1 MMSKH
6 LAGHSFSS
14 GRKGLSL
21 CQDKQ
26 EGAIKSV
33 YRTPAIKK
41 RIKLFRFREV
51 RKNLILYDI
60 YVLCVYLAINEVK
73 DIALVGL
80 HTLILLFAADDNLVE
95 LAQTSTSRYE
105 VTRNNVLLH
114 TDKVV

>member
-26 EGAIKSV
+26 VVASS
-33 YRTPAIKK
+33 RFTAHQLKK
-41 RIKLFRFREV
+41 RIKPFRFREV

-114 TDKVV
+114 ADKVV